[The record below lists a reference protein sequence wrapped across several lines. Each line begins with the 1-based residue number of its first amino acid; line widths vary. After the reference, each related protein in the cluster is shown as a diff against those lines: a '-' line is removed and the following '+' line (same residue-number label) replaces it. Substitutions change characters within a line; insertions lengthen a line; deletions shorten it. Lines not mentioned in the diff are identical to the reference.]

1 MIDERL
7 FYFIHGLVTMWFL
20 MAGWRRFSHHESS
33 RLEGLCGVILLYWG
47 FLELKDLFFYATP
60 IIRNNYISNILILV
74 DMTAIPAGF
83 CFVLE
88 LLDSGWCTIR
98 RVLWTL
104 APYIGAIMLYAI
116 VGSEWIYHSVF
127 IYSVIYGLCTLIYI
141 YFSIKRYNKVLSENY
156 SNIESLQVNWLW
168 EVVVMLVIAFIVWTV
183 SCYFSSWIVDSCY
196 QLLLLSMW
204 MLVIYHAD
212 RQQVPT
218 IAAAPPL
225 RLPLDGVLSEA
236 LVAKLEHLLAEEKI
250 WENPHLTLSDLAVA
264 VGTNRTYLSNYL
276 NNTLNTTFYDYING
290 FRLEAALEKL
300 DDPASKA
307 TMVEIAESCGFN
319 SISTFRRVF
328 VRVKGCSLTEY
339 RQRVLA
345 DDK

>member
-1 MIDERL
+1 
-7 FYFIHGLVTMWFL
+7 
-20 MAGWRRFSHHESS
+20 
-33 RLEGLCGVILLYWG
+33 
-47 FLELKDLFFYATP
+47 
-60 IIRNNYISNILILV
+60 
-74 DMTAIPAGF
+74 
-83 CFVLE
+83 
-88 LLDSGWCTIR
+88 
-98 RVLWTL
+98 
-104 APYIGAIMLYAI
+104 
-116 VGSEWIYHSVF
+116 
-127 IYSVIYGLCTLIYI
+127 
-141 YFSIKRYNKVLSENY
+141 
-156 SNIESLQVNWLW
+156 
-168 EVVVMLVIAFIVWTV
+168 MLVITFIVWTV
-183 SCYFSSWIVDSCY
+183 SCYFSTWIVDSCY

-204 MLVIYHAD
+204 LLVIYHAD

-225 RLPLDGVLSEA
+225 RLPPDGVLSEA

-250 WENPHLTLSDLAVA
+250 WEAIRESFPYSMK
-264 VGTNRTYLSNYL
+264 
-276 NNTLNTTFYDYING
+276 
-290 FRLEAALEKL
+290 EML